1 MIHCAPVF
9 HSCLCSFPSNVFQL
23 KINALFDVA
32 FRFNIGN
39 ASHSTRSRG
48 CVATAALYCGHFQEN
63 RLRKVEDYLD
73 MKVNRVLIHWR
84 FLGLDFERIFDVSFF
99 YSSSHSIM
107 LCLLYKRNLL
117 HKEVAF

>member
-1 MIHCAPVF
+1 MIHCATVF
-9 HSCLCSFPSNVFQL
+9 HSCLCSFPSNVFHL

-48 CVATAALYCGHFQEN
+48 CVATAALYCGQIQEN
-63 RLRKVEDYLD
+63 RFRKVEVYLD
-73 MKVNRVLIHWR
+73 MKVNRVLIYWR
-84 FLGLDFERIFDVSFF
+84 FLCLDFKIICDVGFF
-99 YSSSHSIM
+99 IVAPTLSCCCAYT
-107 LCLLYKRNLL
+107 RNLL

>member
-1 MIHCAPVF
+1 MVHCATVF

-48 CVATAALYCGHFQEN
+48 CVATAALYCGQIQEN
-63 RLRKVEDYLD
+63 RFRKVEDYLD
-73 MKVNRVLIHWR
+73 MKVNQVLIHWK
-84 FLGLDFERIFDVSFF
+84 FLGLDSKIIFNVS
-99 YSSSHSIM
+99 
-107 LCLLYKRNLL
+107 LL
-117 HKEVAF
+117 

>member
-1 MIHCAPVF
+1 MIHCATVF

-48 CVATAALYCGHFQEN
+48 CVATAALYCGQIQEN
-63 RLRKVEDYLD
+63 RFRKV
-73 MKVNRVLIHWR
+73 K
-84 FLGLDFERIFDVSFF
+84 GL
-99 YSSSHSIM
+99 SSYEIQSRAD
-107 LCLLYKRNLL
+107 LL
-117 HKEVAF
+117 EISWS

>member
-1 MIHCAPVF
+1 MIHCATVF

-48 CVATAALYCGHFQEN
+48 CVGALPL
-63 RLRKVEDYLD
+63 LRYTVVKFRKIGSE
-73 MKVNRVLIHWR
+73 K
-84 FLGLDFERIFDVSFF
+84 
-99 YSSSHSIM
+99 
-107 LCLLYKRNLL
+107 
-117 HKEVAF
+117 